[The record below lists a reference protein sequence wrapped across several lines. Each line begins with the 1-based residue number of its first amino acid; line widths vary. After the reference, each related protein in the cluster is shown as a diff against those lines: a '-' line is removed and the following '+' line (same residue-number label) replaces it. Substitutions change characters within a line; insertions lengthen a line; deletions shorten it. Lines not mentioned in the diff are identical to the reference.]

1 MSRITHDPISLDEAI
16 KVTEAW
22 RVFYANV
29 IGEQDP
35 NSPNVFRGF
44 TIPISDLENLYNF
57 AKENPEITGVRAYI
71 AKGDCIPNGEVMGD
85 KIHIVLLPIEGDAEN
100 TKQGTPGLPIT
111 KDIYGKD
118 GKSMI
123 FDFTTPCPELCDFN
137 SDLYK
142 KKP

>member
-22 RVFYANV
+22 RIYYADA
-29 IGEQDP
+29 IGEQNP
-35 NSPNVFRGF
+35 NSPNIFRGF
-44 TIPISDLENLYNF
+44 TIPLSDLENLYNF

-71 AKGDCIPNGEVMGD
+71 AKGDCDANGVATGD

-100 TKQGTPGLPIT
+100 TKPGSTVVPVT
-111 KDIYGKD
+111 KDVYGKD
-118 GKSMI
+118 GKSLI
-123 FDFTTPCPELCDFN
+123 YDFTTPCPELCDFD

-142 KKP
+142 KK